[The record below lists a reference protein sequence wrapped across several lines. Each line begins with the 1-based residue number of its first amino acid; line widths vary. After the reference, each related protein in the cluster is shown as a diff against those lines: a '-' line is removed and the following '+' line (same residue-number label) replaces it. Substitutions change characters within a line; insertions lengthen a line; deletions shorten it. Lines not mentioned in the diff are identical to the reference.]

1 MCSSDLPAPSK
12 VTLSPS
18 GTQVAVVVNTF
29 CQGSAPVNEPVN
41 GPGGIVGGLSRALEM
56 LLAALTL
63 ASVTWAYR
71 RRSRWAVSFA
81 VLMLMG
87 LGSAAC
93 NSLPK
98 GPNGA
103 TPPGNYTLFITA
115 TANGQSAQVQV
126 PILVVQ

>member
-1 MCSSDLPAPSK
+1 M
-12 VTLSPS
+12 
-18 GTQVAVVVNTF
+18 
-29 CQGSAPVNEPVN
+29 
-41 GPGGIVGGLSRALEM
+41 
-56 LLAALTL
+56 
-63 ASVTWAYR
+63 WAYR
-71 RRSRWAVSFA
+71 HRSRWALSFA
-81 VLMLMG
+81 VLMLVA